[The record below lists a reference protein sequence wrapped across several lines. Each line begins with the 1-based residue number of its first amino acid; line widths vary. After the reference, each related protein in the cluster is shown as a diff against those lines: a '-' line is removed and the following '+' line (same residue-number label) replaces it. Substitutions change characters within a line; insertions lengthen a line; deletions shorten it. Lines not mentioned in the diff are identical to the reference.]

1 MPLNIGTA
9 ELVEELVELKDLI
22 KKDED
27 ENAEH
32 HTYDPYIQEQ
42 LEVGNNLEI
51 EQPYT
56 NRAIGKSDKS
66 QKSTDD
72 INRQ

>member
-27 ENAEH
+27 ENTEH
-32 HTYDPYIQEQ
+32 TI
-42 LEVGNNLEI
+42 
-51 EQPYT
+51 
-56 NRAIGKSDKS
+56 IGKSNHFD
-66 QKSTDD
+66 QYE
-72 INRQ
+72 NCLYW